1 MILTMKIKEIQ
12 VILEDINDMTD
23 VRLQQFMRDER
34 LTVRKLVE
42 KHQKKLIKKQHL
54 YEAFQQSLYYEQ
66 QAKLQ
71 GYQSIVGIDEV
82 GRGPLAGPVVAAA
95 VILADD
101 CYIEGLTDSKKLTS
115 KKRQKLFK
123 MIQQQSLAIGI
134 GIVEP
139 QIIDEI
145 NILEATKVAMYQ
157 ALEQVQQSINVD
169 YLLID
174 ALTLPKIT
182 LPQVPLIK
190 GDVKS
195 ASIAAASIIAKQ
207 TRDEL
212 MCQYAKQYPQYGFEQ
227 HSGYGTKQ
235 HLACI
240 QQYGICE
247 IHRLTFEPIKS
258 KFQKKYKKQ

>member
-1 MILTMKIKEIQ
+1 MILD
-12 VILEDINDMTD
+12 DINDITD
-23 VRLQQFMRDER
+23 VRLHQFMQDER
-34 LTVRKLVE
+34 ISVRKLVD
-42 KHQKKLIKKQHL
+42 KHQKKLIKKQQL
-54 YEAFQQSLYYEQ
+54 YEAFQQSLFYEQ

-71 GYQSIVGIDEV
+71 GYQFIVGVDEV

-101 CYIEGLTDSKKLTS
+101 CYIEGLTDSKKLTA
-115 KKRQKLFK
+115 KKRQQLFEI
-123 MIQQQSLAIGI
+123 IQQQAVAIGV
-134 GIVEP
+134 GIVDH

-145 NILEATKVAMYQ
+145 NILEATKLAMYQ
-157 ALEQVQQSINVD
+157 AIEQVKQSIDID

-174 ALTLPKIT
+174 ALTLPNIT
-182 LPQVPLIK
+182 LPQLPLIK

-227 HSGYGTKQ
+227 HAGYGTKQ
-235 HLACI
+235 HLASI
-240 QQYGICE
+240 QQYGICD

-258 KFQKKYKKQ
+258 RVQKNYEK